1 MVRQYYKEIHQISYK
16 NMNQKDYL
24 IIIVKLNQVKQWN
37 FLIKIYY
44 NQEDYIIKNHH
55 KKLLDKI

>member
-1 MVRQYYKEIHQISYK
+1 MAKQLYKEIHQILYK
-16 NMNQKDYL
+16 NMNLKDYL

-37 FLIKIYY
+37 LLIKISY

-55 KKLLDKI
+55 KK